1 MFWGILL
8 NFSVTH
14 FLMKIDFIPFFHT
27 TSVYSIQMIKSSQ
40 EIFSV
45 RTQLYI
51 VPGMKIPKTWE
62 AAGTAVK

>member
-1 MFWGILL
+1 MFLGILL

-14 FLMKIDFIPFFHT
+14 FLMKNDFIPFLHT

-51 VPGMKIPKTWE
+51 VPGMKIPKTLE